1 MLILECLDHHHIVT
15 CHVTRV
21 KMKPTG
27 VALGKGTGEPLM
39 DSQPLTISSWPRA
52 ILHLDADAF
61 FASCEQAI
69 HPELRGR
76 PVICGKERGIVAA
89 ASYEAK
95 ARGVSRGVRLSDVK
109 KLCPDA
115 VILPSDYETYSL
127 FSVRMFEI
135 LRRFSP
141 DVEEYSIDEAFV
153 DLTGLRRSFHGSYE
167 MIADKMRTT
176 IETELGITVSAGVS
190 LSKVLAKVGSK
201 HKKPNGLTMI
211 PGREIHRYLEKL
223 PIEKVWGIG
232 PNTAAF
238 LRKFGVETALDYAR
252 KDEEFIGKYLSKPYR
267 EIWHELNGRSVYPVT
282 TESKSGYQSIS
293 KTKTFTP
300 PSTDETFVFAQLAK
314 NLENACIKA
323 RKYNLAATRLALFL
337 RKQDFTSS
345 GVEIKLTRPT
355 AYTAELFG
363 VLRRGFQDLYQP
375 RELFRQTGVVLCGL
389 VAESGVQYTLFDDTT
404 RIEKMAR
411 IYESLDEISRKYGK
425 HTIQH
430 GASLPAKLQAQHEG
444 ERGDVPARKNA
455 LFKGENKRQRL
466 GLPMLHIKV

>member
-1 MLILECLDHHHIVT
+1 
-15 CHVTRV
+15 
-21 KMKPTG
+21 
-27 VALGKGTGEPLM
+27 M
-39 DSQPLTISSWPRA
+39 DNQPLTIRSWPQA

-95 ARGVSRGVRLSDVK
+95 ARGVQRGVRLSDVK

-167 MIADKMRTT
+167 MIAEKMQKT
-176 IETELGITVSAGVS
+176 IETELGLSVSVGVS

-201 HKKPNGLTMI
+201 HRKPHGLTFI
-211 PGREIHRYLEKL
+211 PGREIHRYLQDL
-223 PIEKVWGIG
+223 PVGKIWGIG

-238 LRKFGVETALDYAR
+238 LQKFGITTALEFAR
-252 KDEEFIGKYLSKPYR
+252 RDEKFIQEHLSKPYR

-282 TESKSGYQSIS
+282 TESKSSYQSIS

-300 PSTDETFVFAQLAK
+300 PSQDEEFVFAQLSK

-323 RKYNLAATRLALFL
+323 RRYQLAAVRLVVFL
-337 RKQDFTSS
+337 RKQDFTDS
-345 GVEIKLTRPT
+345 GVELKLSRPT
-355 AYTAELFG
+355 AYPVELFG
-363 VLRRGFQDLYQP
+363 PLREGFHHVYRPRTLY
-375 RELFRQTGVVLCGL
+375 RQTGVVLAGL
-389 VAESGVQYTLFDDTT
+389 VPEAGVQFTLFDDVTK
-404 RIEKMAR
+404 IEKMAR
-411 IYESLDEISRKYGK
+411 IYESVDRLSGKYGK
-425 HTIQH
+425 HAIQH
-430 GASLPAKLQAQHEG
+430 GASLLTKLQSQHEG
-444 ERGDVPARKNA
+444 ERGDTPKRKTEM
-455 LFKGENKRQRL
+455 FKGETKRQRL

>member
-1 MLILECLDHHHIVT
+1 
-15 CHVTRV
+15 
-21 KMKPTG
+21 
-27 VALGKGTGEPLM
+27 M
-39 DSQPLTISSWPRA
+39 DNQFISLSSWPKA

-61 FASCEQAI
+61 FASCEQAV

-76 PVICGKERGIVAA
+76 PVVTGKERGIVAA

-95 ARGVSRGVRLSDVK
+95 ARGVQRGVRLWDVK

-167 MIADKMRTT
+167 SIARKMQDT
-176 IETELGITVSAGVS
+176 IQQELGLSVSVGVS
-190 LSKVLAKVGSK
+190 LSKVLAKIGSK
-201 HKKPNGLTMI
+201 HKKPHGITMI
-211 PGREIHRYLEKL
+211 PGREVHLFLEKL

-238 LRKFGVETALDYAR
+238 LNKCGITTALQFAR
-252 KDEEFIGKYLSKPYR
+252 KDEAFVTKHLSKPYQ

-282 TESKSGYQSIS
+282 TETKNSYQSIS
-293 KTKTFTP
+293 KAKTFTP
-300 PSTDETFVFAQLAK
+300 ASVDESFVFAQLAK

-323 RKYNLAATRLALFL
+323 RRYKLAATKVVIFL
-337 RKQDFTSS
+337 RKQDFTST
-345 GVEIKLTRPT
+345 GVELKLTRPT
-355 AYTAELFG
+355 AYPAELFEL
-363 VLRRGFQDLYQP
+363 LRAGFRRLYQP
-375 RELFRQTGVVLCGL
+375 KTSYRQTGAVLGGL
-389 VAESGVQYTLFDDTT
+389 VAESGVQYSLFDDTT
-404 RIEKMAR
+404 KIEKMAR
-411 IYESLDEISRKYGK
+411 IYASIDEISRKYGK

-430 GASLPAKLQAQHEG
+430 AASLPTKLQAQHEG
-444 ERGDVPARKNA
+444 ARGDIPLRRAI

-466 GLPMLHIKV
+466 RLPMLHVKV

>member
-1 MLILECLDHHHIVT
+1 MPD
-15 CHVTRV
+15 
-21 KMKPTG
+21 
-27 VALGKGTGEPLM
+27 
-39 DSQPLTISSWPRA
+39 QPLIISSWPRA

-109 KLCPDA
+109 KICPDA

-153 DLTGLRRSFHGSYE
+153 DLTGLRRSFHGPYE
-167 MIADKMRTT
+167 EIAEKMRAA
-176 IETELGITVSAGVS
+176 IKQELGITVSAGVS
-190 LSKVLAKVGSK
+190 LSKVLAKIGSK
-201 HKKPNGLTMI
+201 HKKPDGLTMI
-211 PGREIHRYLEKL
+211 PGRDIHLFLGKL
-223 PIEKVWGIG
+223 PVEKVWGIG
-232 PNTAAF
+232 ANTAAY
-238 LRKFGVETALDYAR
+238 LNKHGITTALQFAQR
-252 KDEEFIGKYLSKPYR
+252 DEAFVQQYLSKPYQ

-282 TESKSGYQSIS
+282 TETKSAYQSIS
-293 KTKTFTP
+293 KARTFTP
-300 PSTDETFVFAQLAK
+300 PSRDESFVFAQLSK

-323 RKYNLAATRLALFL
+323 RRYHLAANRLVIFL
-337 RKQDFTSS
+337 RQQDFRSA
-345 GVEIKLTRPT
+345 GAELKLSRPT
-355 AYTAELFG
+355 AFPAELFT
-363 VLRRGFQDLYQP
+363 VLREGFRDLYLP
-375 RELFRQTGVVLCGL
+375 NTPYRQTGVVLSGL
-389 VAESGVQYTLFDDTT
+389 VAESSVQYGLFDDTAK
-404 RIEKMAR
+404 IAKMAK
-411 IYESLDEISRKYGK
+411 IYESMDELSRKYGK
-425 HTIQH
+425 HAVQH
-430 GASLPAKLQAQHEG
+430 GASLPTKVQAQHEG
-444 ERGDVPARKNA
+444 ERGDVAVRKND